1 MKRLVVGMKIG
12 EPIISFAHF
21 LLHLGLGRVAF
32 GLAQVQP
39 TLAFAAVLALA
50 GVVRGLTSR
59 LALALVDPVALNLG
73 FLFGGDGRN
82 AGGGEQSRR
91 GGGHGK
97 TGKFSG
103 VHIFLSILEHDER
116 YWAGY
121 VKPSPVI
128 FRISS

>member
-1 MKRLVVGMKIG
+1 MRLVAGMKIG
-12 EPIISFAHF
+12 EPIISLAHF
-21 LLHLGLGRVAF
+21 LLHLGLGRVAI

-39 TLAFAAVLALA
+39 ALALAAVLAFAGVIRGLA
-50 GVVRGLTSR
+50 GR
-59 LALALVDPVALNLG
+59 LALALVDPIAVDLG

-82 AGGGEQSRR
+82 AGGGEQSRG

-116 YWAGY
+116 
-121 VKPSPVI
+121 
-128 FRISS
+128 